1 MGKLRCNLDRSER
14 DLDMQSWVEKNKPFQ
29 QVNPVADNDSVQLFS
44 QDLDEVA
51 HDLTLDAI

>member
-14 DLDMQSWVEKNKPFQ
+14 DLDMQSWVGKNKPFQ
-29 QVNPVADNDSVQLFS
+29 RSNTNADNNVQPLRE
-44 QDLDEVA
+44 DLDEIA